1 MQRIGL
7 DAVPHD
13 RTACMQ
19 LIFRSASFAVDLTDY
34 EGSASVVEG
43 WRNTRRV
50 VWHNISVVVHGIS
63 SGVPA
68 VVLLVLELFI
78 TRSTKVFLCQNMRR
92 IFGCYARSHV
102 HVHLSRERNSR
113 ELEVM
118 HGDLGLV
125 ERFPGAK

>member
-34 EGSASVVEG
+34 EGSANAVEG
-43 WRNTRRV
+43 LRSTRRV

-63 SGVPA
+63 SGDPA
-68 VVLLVLELFI
+68 VILLVLELLI
-78 TRSTKVFLCQNMRR
+78 NSSIRVFLCQNMRHIR
-92 IFGCYARSHV
+92 MLCEVSCARAFV
-102 HVHLSRERNSR
+102 KRKE
-113 ELEVM
+113 
-118 HGDLGLV
+118 
-125 ERFPGAK
+125 